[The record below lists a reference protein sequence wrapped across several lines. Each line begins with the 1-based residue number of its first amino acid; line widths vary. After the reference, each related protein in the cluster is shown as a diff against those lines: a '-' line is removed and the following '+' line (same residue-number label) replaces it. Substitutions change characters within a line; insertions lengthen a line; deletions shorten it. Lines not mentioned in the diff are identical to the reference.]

1 MQRLNVMLGVLAFA
15 VTLLGTPVHAQEIE
29 HGTWM
34 GTMTPPGGQAI
45 PVMFEVGE
53 TDGALSIVMKHE
65 TLPDMAFADERLEG
79 DELTF
84 WWEPGTRVDCAL
96 TRQGDGS
103 FEGMCADDRGAD
115 GGEGPIEMRPPTG

>member
-1 MQRLNVMLGVLAFA
+1 MQRWTTVLGVLVLGA
-15 VTLLGTPVHAQEIE
+15 TLLATPAHAQDLE

-45 PVMFEVGE
+45 PVTFEVGE
-53 TDGALSIVMKHE
+53 TGGDLSIVMKHE
-65 TLPDMAFADERLEG
+65 TLPDMAFTDERLAG

-96 TRQGDGS
+96 TRQADGS
-103 FEGMCADDRGAD
+103 FEGVCVDDRGAD
-115 GGEGPIEMRPPTG
+115 GGEGPIAMSPPSA